1 MARNN
6 RSKGRKLSKDKTQQ
20 GSMSWLLV
28 IIGLALLTVLII
40 GVFTTPCRQQPDVIV
55 EEAFCS
61 SCSSGSG
68 GNEVEDELSTYQF
81 TPCKCF
87 GPQGGAINA
96 PRPFKTGSCSDATA
110 MTKKKMIETQG
121 GCLRNSF
128 DFGGDKNIKGVS

>member
-1 MARNN
+1 MARS
-6 RSKGRKLSKDKTQQ
+6 RSKGRKPVKKQQ
-20 GSMSWLLV
+20 GSMLWLLV
-28 IIGLALLTVLII
+28 IIGLALLMVLVVGI
-40 GVFTTPCRQQPDVIV
+40 FMTPCRQQQPDVIV

-61 SCSSGSG
+61 SCSSG
-68 GNEVEDELSTYQF
+68 NREVEDELSTYQF

-96 PRPFKTGSCSDATA
+96 PRPFREGSCSDATA
-110 MTKKKMIETQG
+110 MTKKKMIETQV